1 MASTEAACA
10 AYYNYR
16 SVQLTGL
23 VCSGAD
29 HQRSEN
35 VR

>member
-1 MASTEAACA
+1 MVSTEAACA
-10 AYYNYR
+10 AYYNYG

-23 VCSGAD
+23 ECNGAD

-35 VR
+35 V